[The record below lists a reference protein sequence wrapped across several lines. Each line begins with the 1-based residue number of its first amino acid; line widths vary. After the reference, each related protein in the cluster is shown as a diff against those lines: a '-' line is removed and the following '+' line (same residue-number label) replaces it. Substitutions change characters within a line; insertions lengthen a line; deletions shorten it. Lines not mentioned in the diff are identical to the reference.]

1 MPWWFKAG
9 GRGIIQV
16 RRCTREAAMR
26 EGMNMT
32 APHQEKNACE
42 AHNRAVVCVIA
53 GLTIDEAEALSAA
66 IIHEKNNLA
75 PNARGTIATGK
86 EQNIARMLGDG
97 HNNALPQQKKKKK
110 KKKKKNKNKSAGK
123 TTTPDTKKQG

>member
-1 MPWWFKAG
+1 
-9 GRGIIQV
+9 
-16 RRCTREAAMR
+16 
-26 EGMNMT
+26 MT

-97 HNNALPQQKKKKK
+97 HNNALLQQKKKKK

-123 TTTPDTKKQG
+123 TTAPDTKKQG

>member
-1 MPWWFKAG
+1 
-9 GRGIIQV
+9 
-16 RRCTREAAMR
+16 MR

-110 KKKKKNKNKSAGK
+110 KKKKNKNKSEGK
-123 TTTPDTKKQG
+123 TTAPDTKKQG

>member
-1 MPWWFKAG
+1 
-9 GRGIIQV
+9 
-16 RRCTREAAMR
+16 
-26 EGMNMT
+26 MT

-75 PNARGTIATGK
+75 PNA
-86 EQNIARMLGDG
+86 
-97 HNNALPQQKKKKK
+97 LPQQKKKKK
-110 KKKKKNKNKSAGK
+110 KKKKKNKNKSEGK
-123 TTTPDTKKQG
+123 TTAPDTKKQG

>member
-1 MPWWFKAG
+1 
-9 GRGIIQV
+9 
-16 RRCTREAAMR
+16 
-26 EGMNMT
+26 MT
-32 APHQEKNACE
+32 APHQEKNTSE

-53 GLTIDEAEALSAA
+53 GLTIDEAEALNAA

-75 PNARGTIATGK
+75 PNARGTIAIGK

-123 TTTPDTKKQG
+123 TTAPDTKKQG

>member
-1 MPWWFKAG
+1 
-9 GRGIIQV
+9 
-16 RRCTREAAMR
+16 MR

-32 APHQEKNACE
+32 APHQEKNAYE

-53 GLTIDEAEALSAA
+53 GLTIDEAEALSA
-66 IIHEKNNLA
+66 
-75 PNARGTIATGK
+75 ARGTIATGK

-110 KKKKKNKNKSAGK
+110 KKKKKNKSAGK
-123 TTTPDTKKQG
+123 TTAPDTKKQG

>member
-1 MPWWFKAG
+1 MVVQSRWAWYHTSKKAYQ
-9 GRGIIQV
+9 RSHNE
-16 RRCTREAAMR
+16 RRNKHDCTPPR
-26 EGMNMT
+26 
-32 APHQEKNACE
+32 KNACE
-42 AHNRAVVCVIA
+42 AYNRAVVCVIA

-123 TTTPDTKKQG
+123 TTAPDTKKQG

>member
-16 RRCTREAAMR
+16 RRRTKEATMR

-32 APHQEKNACE
+32 APHQEKNAYE

-110 KKKKKNKNKSAGK
+110 KKKKKNKSAGK
-123 TTTPDTKKQG
+123 TTAPDTKKQG